1 MQKILN
7 SNIILPQLKTFFFK
21 AEKTLWFLKWNGKKV
36 LHLFAICRR
45 FEITQGFFLQII
57 NGILA
62 HFPFAK
68 LA

>member
-21 AEKTLWFLKWNGKKV
+21 AEKTLWFLKWKGKK
-36 LHLFAICRR
+36 ICIYLPFVADLRLPKA
-45 FEITQGFFLQII
+45 FFLQII